1 MESLLWQ
8 IKEYIEETQE
18 ILDAEF
24 GGCREIA
31 ELIKTGEMPE
41 LYDDIL
47 SELLKF

>member
-18 ILDAEF
+18 IIDAEF
-24 GGCREIA
+24 GGCREKD
-31 ELIKTGEMPE
+31 ELIEIGKMPE
-41 LYDDIL
+41 LYDDVL